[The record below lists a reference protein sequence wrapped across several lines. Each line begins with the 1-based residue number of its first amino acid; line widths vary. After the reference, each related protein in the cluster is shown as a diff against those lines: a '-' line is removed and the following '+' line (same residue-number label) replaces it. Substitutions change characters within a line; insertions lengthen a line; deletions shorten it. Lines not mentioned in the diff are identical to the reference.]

1 MSDRETRIDHEASE
15 AIKRMERQQFM
26 DGKLDKA
33 YAAEGAAVLLLPV
46 VLAVVGL
53 VCWVLTS
60 IGLEGPAMVFV
71 GAPVLVGLVFL
82 LAHLN
87 RGRGA
92 TTRT

>member
-1 MSDRETRIDHEASE
+1 MSENGTRIDREASE
-15 AIKRMERQQFM
+15 SIKRIERQKLLE
-26 DGKLDKA
+26 GKLDKA

-60 IGLEGPAMVFV
+60 IGLEAPAMVFI

-82 LAHLN
+82 VAHLN
-87 RGRGA
+87 R
-92 TTRT
+92 